1 MFLNTT
7 RKYNPNL
14 IEAAFTL
21 HQNGEILPDSYLID
35 MDMLLSNAQAILQKA
50 TSQGINLYFMLKQL
64 GRNPYIA
71 KKLIELGYRG
81 AVVVDYK
88 EAMVMMK
95 HHIPIGNVGHLVQ
108 IPDACLE
115 EIILYQP
122 EVITVYSYEKIKR
135 IQEIAEKYHLVQ
147 SILLRVYDDNDHIY
161 SGQTAG
167 FHIQKLTKLLERIK
181 EFDHIKIAGI
191 TSFPCILFNEQ
202 TKENQ
207 PTPNLY
213 TVKKGI
219 EVLKA
224 AGIIPSQIN
233 MPSATCCA
241 SLSCIAEHGGTMGEP
256 GHGLS
261 GTTPSHVMG
270 NSIEKPAVVY
280 VSEVSHNFKEHAY
293 CYGGGYY
300 RRSHVENAL
309 VGKVFNNASSMKV
322 LPPELSSIDYH
333 FGLSKKAIVG
343 DTVVMSFRFQIFVT
357 RSDVVLVEGLQNGH
371 KPKIVGY
378 YDSLGNKK

>member
-1 MFLNTT
+1 MFLSTT

-21 HQNGEILPDSYLID
+21 HQNGQILPDSYLID
-35 MDMLLSNAQAILQKA
+35 MDMLLYNAKAILQQA

-88 EAMVMMK
+88 EAIVMMK
-95 HHIPIGNVGHLVQ
+95 HNIPIGNVGHLVQ
-108 IPDACLE
+108 VPDALLE

-122 EVITVYSYEKIKR
+122 EVITVYSYEKIVR
-135 IQEIAEKYHLVQ
+135 IEEIAKKHNLVQ
-147 SILLRVYDDNDHIY
+147 PILLRVYNDDDHIY

-167 FHIQKLTKLLERIK
+167 FHIHKLTELLEK
-181 EFDHIKIAGI
+181 TKAFQHIKIAGV
-191 TSFPCILFNEQ
+191 TSFPCILYDEQ
-202 TKENQ
+202 RKENQ
-207 PTPNLY
+207 PTQNLF
-213 TVKKGI
+213 TVKKATEI
-219 EVLKA
+219 LRA
-224 AGIIPSQIN
+224 AGIVPTQIN

-241 SLSCIAEHGGTMGEP
+241 SLPSIAKLGGTMGEP

-261 GTTPSHVMG
+261 GTTPSHALG

-280 VSEVSHNFKEHAY
+280 VSEISHNFKEHAY

-300 RRSHVENAL
+300 RRSHVETAL
-309 VGKVFNNASSMKV
+309 VGKNIEDADYMKV
-322 LPPELSSIDYH
+322 IPPELSSIDYH
-333 FGLSKKAIVG
+333 FGLSKEAFVG

-357 RSDVVLVEGLQNGH
+357 RSDVVLLEGLHNNH
-371 KPKIVGY
+371 VPKIIGV